1 MKKLTLPLTIISV
14 LLFSGFSRN
23 DHVDL
28 ELLKL
33 QNRISKLEFTVEENK
48 KAINFLKSNLD
59 GIDASIELS
68 SQDIKLLYERNS
80 FVREWLSKHSSDKSV
95 HNQ

>member
-1 MKKLTLPLTIISV
+1 MKKFTLPLTIITI

-23 DHVDL
+23 DQVDL

-33 QNRISKLEFTVEENK
+33 KNRISKLEFTVEENK
-48 KAINFLKSNLD
+48 KAINFIKSYLD
-59 GIDASIELS
+59 GIDASIELNS
-68 SQDIKLLYERNS
+68 KDIKLLYERDS